1 MCLCVYACM
10 CLYNWVAII
19 CIFCMFSTPN
29 KTCGKT
35 VLMMEEQQGLCHLS
49 FYCKV
54 LFSKLLH
61 YTTPPF
67 QWISGLFK
75 GVKIKKDVMFL
86 RRVGTRLEY

>member
-1 MCLCVYACM
+1 
-10 CLYNWVAII
+10 
-19 CIFCMFSTPN
+19 MFRTPN
-29 KTCGKT
+29 NTCGKT

>member
-1 MCLCVYACM
+1 
-10 CLYNWVAII
+10 
-19 CIFCMFSTPN
+19 MFSAPN

-35 VLMMEEQQGLCHLS
+35 VLMMKEQQVFCHLS

-61 YTTPPF
+61 HATPPF

>member
-1 MCLCVYACM
+1 MGLCVYGCM
-10 CLYNWVAII
+10 CLYNCVEII
-19 CIFCMFSTPN
+19 CIFYMFSTPN
-29 KTCGKT
+29 NTCGKT
-35 VLMMEEQQGLCHLS
+35 VPMMEEQQGLCHLS
-49 FYCKV
+49 LYCKV

-61 YTTPPF
+61 HATPPF